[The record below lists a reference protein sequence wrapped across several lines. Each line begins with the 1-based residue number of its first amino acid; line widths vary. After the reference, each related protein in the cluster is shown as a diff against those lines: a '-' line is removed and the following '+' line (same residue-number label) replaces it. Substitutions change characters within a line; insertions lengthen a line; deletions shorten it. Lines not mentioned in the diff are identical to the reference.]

1 MHFQRLGNLIL
12 RFFICKPVAYKVRIL
27 WAIVNVAVGGAM
39 RCTGVD
45 AASVSKCAVLGLC
58 LGGFQ
63 GVASG
68 T

>member
-45 AASVSKCAVLGLC
+45 ATSVSKCAAGSLYLGNCPGL
-58 LGGFQ
+58 
-63 GVASG
+63 ASG

>member
-45 AASVSKCAVLGLC
+45 AASVTKCAVLNMGLDGC
-58 LGGFQ
+58 SDLAC
-63 GVASG
+63 V